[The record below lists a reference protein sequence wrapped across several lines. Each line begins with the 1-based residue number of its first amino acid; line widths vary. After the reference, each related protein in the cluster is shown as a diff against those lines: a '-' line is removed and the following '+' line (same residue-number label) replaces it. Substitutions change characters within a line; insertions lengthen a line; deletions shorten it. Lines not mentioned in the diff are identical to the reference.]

1 MKSGLCWLT
10 GSDILGRREMLHEE
24 AIVSIVRRSG
34 VGLLDLFPK
43 YQVSSLWGV
52 PASVGKVSNVSGKG
66 RGFRVGEGIVTA
78 FGLMITWGGCIM

>member
-24 AIVSIVRRSG
+24 AIVSIVRSG

-52 PASVGKVSNVSGKG
+52 TASVGKVSTVSGKA

-78 FGLMITWGGCIM
+78 FGLMISWGGCIM